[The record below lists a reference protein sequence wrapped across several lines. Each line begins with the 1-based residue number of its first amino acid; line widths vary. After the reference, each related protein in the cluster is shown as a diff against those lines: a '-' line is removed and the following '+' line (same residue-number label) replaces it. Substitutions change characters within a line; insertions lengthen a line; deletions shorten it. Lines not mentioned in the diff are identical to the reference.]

1 MTVFTD
7 SRPLTSIEPA
17 KVARSLLANQFVT
30 PNRLI
35 GLWVWRGIVLEWFG
49 GQWVIR
55 DREWLE
61 SALWLALEDAY
72 YEVQTTTGKEVRRF
86 APNPAKIEGVLS
98 ALVHIARLPNDKIPC
113 WTGTPLV
120 DPDYCITFKDAIVDL
135 KSGAAHERTEEWI
148 EPVVIPVEWD
158 PNAKCPTWMRCLNEW
173 SEGRPEWITLIQRMF
188 GYCLMGHRKYA
199 KWFLLHGK
207 VRGGK
212 GTVCGVLRKL
222 IGKSFIGTSLE
233 DLARPFGLYGIEHAR
248 VLSIGE
254 VAEIRGQ
261 EAEASC
267 RVLKQIL
274 GRDPMTID
282 IKYQSPL
289 RDVVAE
295 CVPIMQANEIP
306 KLPNKGMGLSSKM
319 VPIPFNVS
327 FLGREN
333 HHLSDDLQD
342 EMPGIAAWAVQ
353 GAMALAN
360 EPRPEMRFPLTRD
373 GITLLEEYTSAN
385 NPVDDFMEEYF
396 VPDKNGFV
404 PSSVIYA
411 RWEMW
416 VKRTGARRHS
426 PRKLTQYLKEGSSW
440 QLVNARI
447 GKSGARGLQGL
458 RAVPIPDESGMYE

>member
-1 MTVFTD
+1 MTVFTG
-7 SRPLTSIEPA
+7 SRPLTNIEPA

-30 PNRLI
+30 PNKLI

-49 GQWVIR
+49 GQWVVR

-72 YEVQTTTGKEVRRF
+72 YRVQTSTGKEVRRF
-86 APNPAKIEGVLS
+86 APNPSKIDAVLA
-98 ALVHIARLPNDKIPC
+98 ALTHIARLPHDKIPC
-113 WTGTPLV
+113 WTGTPVV
-120 DPDYCITFKDAIVDL
+120 DPDYCITFRDAIISL
-135 KSGAAHERTEEWI
+135 KTGEAFERTEEWI
-148 EPVVIPVEWD
+148 EPVVVPVNWNPE
-158 PNAKCPTWMRCLNEW
+158 ATCPTWLRCLDEW
-173 SEGRPEWITLIQRMF
+173 SQGREEWITLIQRMF

-222 IGKSFIGTSLE
+222 IGKSFMGTSLE

-282 IKYQSPL
+282 VKYQSPI

-319 VPIPFNVS
+319 VPIPFDVS

-333 HHLSDDLQD
+333 HHLSDDL
-342 EMPGIAAWAVQ
+342 ESELSGIAAWAVK
-353 GAMALAN
+353 GAIALAN
-360 EPRPEMRFPLTRD
+360 ESRPEMRFPLTKD
-373 GITLLEEYTSAN
+373 GVVLLEEYMSAN
-385 NPVDDFMEEYF
+385 NPVDHFLEEYF

-404 PSSVIYA
+404 TSSVIYA

-416 VKRTGARRHS
+416 VRKTGAKRLSARR
-426 PRKLTQYLKEGSSW
+426 LTQYLKEGSSW
-440 QLVNARI
+440 QLANARI
-447 GKSGARGLQGL
+447 GKSGARGVQGL
-458 RAVPIPDESGMYE
+458 RAIPMSEDLDSFE